1 MPQYLSEIVM
11 NTAPYHKNVV
21 SLQPKSD
28 KTDNML
34 KSFFR
39 ENRAFMLLSIVVFAA
54 MGIALCAVDTKVL
67 HLWLNTWHCSFAD
80 TFFRYYTSIA
90 DYLVW
95 GCVIALLFYKVGDS
109 LFVLSAYLGSGLI
122 TQIVKHI
129 VRAPRPSVVF
139 DLANHPDALPLVE
152 GVRLHVSNSFP
163 SGHTTAFFAV
173 FMAIALLFAYRTR
186 WRSVYKQMAQTL
198 CFLLALLGGYSRI
211 YLSQHFAADVFA
223 GGLIAI
229 VSVGCIWFGFAVLQ
243 QKYPRF
249 YSWNLLSCM
258 KKKN

>member
-11 NTAPYHKNVV
+11 STAPYHKNVV

-28 KTDNML
+28 KSDNML

-129 VRAPRPSVVF
+129 VHAPRPSVVF

-173 FMAIALLFAYRTR
+173 FFAIALLITYRTKLHP
-186 WRSVYKQMAQTL
+186 VYKQLAQTL

>member
-80 TFFRYYTSIA
+80 AFFRYYTSIA

-129 VRAPRPSVVF
+129 VHAPRPSVVF
-139 DLANHPDALPLVE
+139 DLAKHPDALPLVE

-173 FMAIALLFAYRTR
+173 FFAIALLITYRTKLHP
-186 WRSVYKQMAQTL
+186 VYKQLAQTL

>member
-1 MPQYLSEIVM
+1 MLQYLSEIVM

-80 TFFRYYTSIA
+80 AFFRYYTSIA

-173 FMAIALLFAYRTR
+173 FFAIALLITYRTKLHP
-186 WRSVYKQMAQTL
+186 VYKQLAQTL